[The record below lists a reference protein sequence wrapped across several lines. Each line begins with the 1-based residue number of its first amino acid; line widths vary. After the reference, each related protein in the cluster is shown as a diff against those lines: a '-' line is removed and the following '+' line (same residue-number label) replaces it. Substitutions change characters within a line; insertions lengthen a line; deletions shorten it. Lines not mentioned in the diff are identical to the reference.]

1 MCKLAWLR
9 FRVVPPGV
17 LRRSC
22 AVDTVCADDADDDL
36 WMITCGFSSL
46 LPSGSVIT
54 VEEVYC
60 ISGRNVIYAKQ
71 LFMFF
76 FFFVC
81 LFPSRRRT
89 MLTNSVVSHGS
100 LLLFPGR
107 WCWRYKDGRGGRR
120 RRKYKP
126 RLIASQSDSGNV
138 IEWVGG
144 WEQKPWPSW
153 HAWKNIYLW
162 GEWRINKEINVCMD
176 GTIFVRYQRY
186 NIINRV
192 PHHQWKI
199 SFVGGKP
206 HMPLFASYYW
216 KLFGC
221 DKGRRKPF
229 LNWRR
234 TF

>member
-1 MCKLAWLR
+1 MWRRLCGNFLYYRYLVPIITTNTPPRAMCKLAWLR
-9 FRVVPPGV
+9 FRVFSPGV
-17 LRRSC
+17 LQRSC
-22 AVDTVCADDADDDL
+22 AVATVCADDADDDL

-76 FFFVC
+76 FFVC

-89 MLTNSVVSHGS
+89 MLTNSVLLHGS

-144 WEQKPWPSW
+144 WEQKP
-153 HAWKNIYLW
+153 
-162 GEWRINKEINVCMD
+162 
-176 GTIFVRYQRY
+176 
-186 NIINRV
+186 
-192 PHHQWKI
+192 
-199 SFVGGKP
+199 
-206 HMPLFASYYW
+206 
-216 KLFGC
+216 
-221 DKGRRKPF
+221 
-229 LNWRR
+229 R
-234 TF
+234 TFLTRVEECLFMRRMKDKQGNKCVYGWHYIC